1 MNTMR
6 LYQPSDR
13 PLSLSLHSP
22 IRKCRHAIERIM
34 LPKPI
39 SVSSFKLIIEQMFDH
54 WKQVAYFDNENS
66 VFPSDDLLDHLE
78 IHETSSRRIMTG
90 ILSTLADDFNAV
102 LIEND
107 IFDWFYANCY
117 RQVLVNKDALLFV

>member
-1 MNTMR
+1 
-6 LYQPSDR
+6 
-13 PLSLSLHSP
+13 
-22 IRKCRHAIERIM
+22 M

-54 WKQVAYFDNENS
+54 WQQVAYFDNENS
-66 VFPSDDLLDHLE
+66 IFPSDDLLDLLE